1 MLRVILSDRFRK
13 KLRDFLKAHPELR
26 AAIKE
31 KLTIL
36 QENPRDPRLKTHK
49 LTGKLKG
56 FHAASITY
64 EYRLVFY
71 VEEDSIFLLALG
83 THDEVY

>member
-1 MLRVILSDRFRK
+1 MFHLVLSGRFKK
-13 KLRDFLKAHPELR
+13 KLRDFLRARPELR
-26 AAIKE
+26 EIVRE

-36 QENPRDPRLKTHK
+36 QENPHNPRLKTHK

-56 FHAASITY
+56 FYAASITY
-64 EYRLVFY
+64 EHRLVFY
-71 VEEDSIFLLALG
+71 AEGNLIFLLALG